1 MKNKRR
7 IPALVSLIVCLLLCS
22 YERAPAADGAPKI
35 DHVIILGVD
44 GGGAFFREADTPNL
58 DRIFKAGALSY
69 EVITSKPT
77 ISAQCWG
84 SMLLGVVPE
93 IHGLTNSIV
102 SSNPYPIDSEFPS
115 VFRVI
120 RENDPDAKLA
130 SFCNWNP
137 INIGIIEDN
146 LDVVKGTAGNDSAV
160 ADLVC
165 DYLEE
170 NAPTFLFVQFDECD
184 YAGHSKGYGT
194 EGHLQQLNLTDG
206 YVQRIYQTCEK
217 RGILDSTLFIVT
229 ADHGG
234 FGTNHGGWTDEEKKV
249 MFAAV
254 GPGVSPGTIGEMAI
268 RDISSIVLYAL
279 GLGDKQPESW
289 TSRVPSGLFEGVTA
303 GERPVYTI
311 KYAYEHRTREVMST
325 PTGPDAAPAVL
336 GKDRV
341 LVYLPFD
348 GDVKDAL
355 GKYDT
360 AQTGTLYFVD
370 GYFGKSAQFDDGFV
384 TISNCQPGKSSF
396 SVAFWMK
403 TNGVDDDPSIISN
416 KDWRN
421 GTLPGCVLAL
431 RPGDVKF
438 NVGNNGPRMDKEYRL
453 PIDFR
458 DGWVHVVFVAD
469 REAGEIRFC
478 YDFGEFERTELPEEF
493 KEVDFNGLPTL
504 NIGQDGT
511 GEYRVNLGAK
521 LDEVILIKGALT
533 KDDVSALKAVYQ
545 VR

>member
-7 IPALVSLIVCLLLCS
+7 IPALVSLVVCLLSCS

-102 SSNPYPIDSEFPS
+102 SSNPYPVDSEFPS

-120 RENDPDAKLA
+120 RENNPDAKLA

-170 NAPTFLFVQFDECD
+170 NAPTLLFVQFDECD

-206 YVQRIYQTCEK
+206 YIQRIYQTCEK
-217 RGILDSTLFIVT
+217 RGILDSTLLIVT
-229 ADHGG
+229 RRSRRIWHEPWRVDRRGKESH
-234 FGTNHGGWTDEEKKV
+234 V
-249 MFAAV
+249 
-254 GPGVSPGTIGEMAI
+254 
-268 RDISSIVLYAL
+268 RSS
-279 GLGDKQPESW
+279 
-289 TSRVPSGLFEGVTA
+289 
-303 GERPVYTI
+303 
-311 KYAYEHRTREVMST
+311 RTGRF
-325 PTGPDAAPAVL
+325 P
-336 GKDRV
+336 RH
-341 LVYLPFD
+341 
-348 GDVKDAL
+348 
-355 GKYDT
+355 
-360 AQTGTLYFVD
+360 
-370 GYFGKSAQFDDGFV
+370 
-384 TISNCQPGKSSF
+384 NR
-396 SVAFWMK
+396 
-403 TNGVDDDPSIISN
+403 
-416 KDWRN
+416 RN
-421 GTLPGCVLAL
+421 GYSRHFIHSPLCAWSWRQTTRILDFSRAFRAFRG
-431 RPGDVKF
+431 R
-438 NVGNNGPRMDKEYRL
+438 NGGRAPCLHD
-453 PIDFR
+453 
-458 DGWVHVVFVAD
+458 
-469 REAGEIRFC
+469 
-478 YDFGEFERTELPEEF
+478 
-493 KEVDFNGLPTL
+493 
-504 NIGQDGT
+504 
-511 GEYRVNLGAK
+511 
-521 LDEVILIKGALT
+521 
-533 KDDVSALKAVYQ
+533 
-545 VR
+545 